1 MKKASIYERLQLTH
15 PIIQAPMAGG
25 ISTPELTAAVSNHGG
40 LGMIAAGYL
49 QPEGLRKQIKEV
61 KKKTKHWFGIN
72 LFVPEDYQVEA
83 CALHTSKTLL
93 QSIHQSLEIEEND
106 VPLPRSEEDHRT
118 YQALIDVIIEEEV
131 PVCSFTF
138 GIPSHSII
146 ERLKRHG
153 IVVIGTA
160 TTVKEAIE
168 IERAGLDM
176 VILQGS
182 EAGGHRGTF
191 LHAEEEGLIG
201 LMALIPQAIRLIHIP
216 IIAAGGI
223 MDGRALMAARCLGAD
238 AVQMGTAFL
247 TCTESGASDIHKKAI
262 TKATDSQTILTSVFS
277 GKKARGINNTFIR
290 MMQKHEED
298 LPSFPIQHTLTKSI
312 RQESV
317 KRKNREYMSL
327 WSGQSPMLASVQSAG
342 ELIERVMEEAE
353 EVWNGV

>member
-1 MKKASIYERLQLTH
+1 MKKESIYKRLQLTH

-40 LGMIAAGYL
+40 LGTIAAGYL
-49 QPEGLRKQIKEV
+49 TPEALREHIQEV
-61 KKKTKHWFGIN
+61 KKKTDHWFAVN
-72 LFVPEDYQVEA
+72 VFVPSTYQVED

-93 QSIHQSLEIEEND
+93 HPIHQSLEIEQEE
-106 VPLPRSEEDHRT
+106 VSLPKSEEDYRT
-118 YQALIDVIIEEEV
+118 YQALIDVIIEERV
-131 PVCSFTF
+131 PVCTFTF

-146 ERLKRHG
+146 ERLKRHN

-191 LHAEEEGLIG
+191 LHTEEEGLIG

-290 MMQKHEED
+290 VMQKHEED
-298 LPSFPIQHTLTKSI
+298 LPAFPIQHILTKSI
-312 RQESV
+312 RQESM
-317 KRKNREYMSL
+317 KQKNREYMSL
-327 WSGQSPMLASVQSAG
+327 WSGQSPMLATVQTAG